1 MPFRNRSDAGR
12 RLAHRLVELDLTE
25 PIVLA
30 LPRGGV
36 PVAAEVA
43 VVLGCSFD
51 VFVAR
56 KIGAPGHDEYGIGA
70 VAEGRDEPVV
80 SDAARQLGFSASDLA
95 QLAATARRERDR
107 RVQLYRG
114 DRALPDVARR
124 NVVVVDDGLAT
135 GVTAE
140 AALTSLRQRDP
151 ARLVL
156 AVPVCAPDT
165 AARLRSIADD
175 VVCVEAPERM
185 VAVGRWY
192 DDFAQTTDDQVLG
205 LLATRPSD
213 TSRAGGRSL
222 A

>member
-1 MPFRNRSDAGR
+1 MQFRDRTDAGR

-43 VVLGCSFD
+43 AVLGCSFD

-70 VAEGRDEPVV
+70 VAEGDDKPVA
-80 SDAARQLGFSASDLA
+80 SDAARQLGFTDNDFA
-95 QLAATARRERDR
+95 QLAVSARHELDR
-107 RVQLYRG
+107 RVQMYRG
-114 DRALPDVARR
+114 GRSLPDVTHRD
-124 NVVVVDDGLAT
+124 VILVDDGLAT

-156 AVPVCAPDT
+156 AAPVCAPDT
-165 AARLRSIADD
+165 ANRLGSLADE
-175 VVCVEAPERM
+175 VVCVLAPEQM

-192 DDFAQTTDDQVLG
+192 DDFSQTTDGQVIK
-205 LLATRPSD
+205 LLAMQPSH
-213 TSRAGGRSL
+213 T
-222 A
+222 